1 MAVSLPMLRVWHV
14 PHSVLFVTGYAEYA
28 ILNHG
33 RLARGMQVL
42 AKPFSVD
49 ALAQRVSELISAGGA
64 DKS

>member
-1 MAVSLPMLRVWHV
+1 
-14 PHSVLFVTGYAEYA
+14 
-28 ILNHG
+28 
-33 RLARGMQVL
+33 MQVL